1 MAANNEVSTSHS
13 VPVNDCIVHAVS
25 EMGDEDGRTVPMKY
39 SDHNPVTFRLT
50 LGNKSC
56 LVMSWNIEQ
65 SNARKDAPAL
75 YIKGLEEEKKPH
87 IILTQEDRCGEN
99 EYNARCPDSKQR
111 DFGSMLK
118 EDYNKI
124 YSNGHKACVSNGAY
138 LHKECDL
145 QIKLVMSCTN
155 ARPWTEE
162 ELKALNNKHVQS
174 GDLTERS
181 VDFLELSTDQS
192 SCTIANVHLDGGR
205 YAEQQMSVDWK
216 KAYLFKVLSLASVAS
231 FKPNIV
237 VGDFN
242 CVYGSLESQEKYL
255 ADKIKSSQKLPT
267 ALKNVLEEFEGTHIA
282 DVKEFN
288 ANNAATIFN
297 KGPIGRLMDA
307 GYTIVP
313 PKDHP
318 HVHSSLL
325 GKTLVD
331 LVFVLSEGLAKEDA
345 AKDASYTSPLTV
357 LPLAKEGAATASYS
371 LASCK
376 GCIIT

>member
-13 VPVNDCIVHAVS
+13 VRVSDCIVHAVS
-25 EMGDEDGRTVPMKY
+25 EMGDEGERRVPMKY
-39 SDHNPVTFRLT
+39 SDHNPVTFMLT
-50 LGNKSC
+50 LGDKSY

-65 SNARKDAPAL
+65 SNAREDVPAL
-75 YIKGLEEEKKPH
+75 YIQRLEEEKKPD

-99 EYNARCPDSKQR
+99 EYNAKWPDSEHR

-118 EDYNKI
+118 EEYDRI
-124 YSNGHKACVSNGAY
+124 YSNGHKACVSKGAY
-138 LHKECDL
+138 RRKTSDL
-145 QIKLVMSCTN
+145 QVKVVRSCPN
-155 ARPWTEE
+155 SRPWTDQ

-174 GDLTERS
+174 GDLIERS

-216 KAYLFKVLSLASVAS
+216 KAYLFKVQSLASVAS

-242 CVYGSLESQEKYL
+242 CVYGSLESQTEYL

-267 ALKNVLEEFEGTHIA
+267 ALENVLGEFKGTHIA

-297 KGPIGRLMDA
+297 EGPIRRLTDA
-307 GYTIVP
+307 GYKIVP
-313 PKDHP
+313 PEHYPD
-318 HVHSSLL
+318 VHSSLL

-331 LVFVLSEGLAKEDA
+331 LVFVLSEGLAKEGA
-345 AKDASYTSPLTV
+345 AKDASYTS
-357 LPLAKEGAATASYS
+357 YS

-376 GCIIT
+376 GRCSKGLSKGCIIT